1 MKNSI
6 ISIEYKNY
14 SENEIVT
21 EENAFEIIDLLLT
34 DKAVIDFEYIIEGDV
49 NLNYEL
55 GLTDYLCNFKVPS
68 KVLTIEKMYNKMEEI
83 KEEFCFT
90 KAEEERNNLKIEKLE
105 ERARVKT
112 WDLNNIEK
120 LFM

>member
-1 MKNSI
+1 MNTVI
-6 ISIEYKNY
+6 AIEYKNY
-14 SENEIVT
+14 TENEIVT
-21 EENAFEIIDLLLT
+21 EENAFEIIELLLT
-34 DKAVIDFEYIIEGDV
+34 DKTVIDFEYIVEGDI

-55 GLTDYLCNFKVPS
+55 GFTDYLSDFKVPS
-68 KVLTIEKMYNKMEEI
+68 KVLTIEKMYDKMEEI

-105 ERARVKT
+105 KRAIDKT
-112 WDLNNIEK
+112 WDLKNTEK

>member
-68 KVLTIEKMYNKMEEI
+68 KVMTIEKMYSKMEEI

-105 ERARVKT
+105 KRAIDKT
-112 WDLNNIEK
+112 WNLNNIER
-120 LFM
+120 LFI

>member
-1 MKNSI
+1 MNTV
-6 ISIEYKNY
+6 ISIQYKNY
-14 SENEIVT
+14 LQNEIVT

-34 DKAVIDFEYIIEGDV
+34 DKAVIDFEYIVEGDI

-55 GLTDYLCNFKVPS
+55 GLSDYLCNFKVPS
-68 KVLTIEKMYNKMEEI
+68 KVLTIEKMYSKMEEI

-112 WDLNNIEK
+112 WDLKNIER
-120 LFM
+120 LFI

>member
-1 MKNSI
+1 MNTVI
-6 ISIEYKNY
+6 AIEYKNY
-14 SENEIVT
+14 LQNEMVT

-34 DKAVIDFEYIIEGDV
+34 DKAVIDFEYIIEGDI
-49 NLNYEL
+49 NLSNEL
-55 GLTDYLCNFKVPS
+55 GKTDYLCNFKIPS

-105 ERARVKT
+105 KRAIDKT
-112 WDLNNIEK
+112 WDLKNTEK